1 MIKHMKSTC
10 KFSFCR
16 KYFFFKIFFYNFVT
30 ENIFYLISLYPQE
43 QAFFWW
49 VRAQCFFLKN
59 LTVASHLLD
68 KGRLR
73 NHGDFVSGEPIC
85 VTNYSI
91 LHCVYL
97 WWILKITQVN
107 IAWFTTYT
115 KLDQRRVIRRLKT
128 AELTICSQLEVKF
141 MSCVFLMR
149 ARWRRG
155 MNVCYMKV
163 SKSINQPFLFYVCL
177 KDKNKCLNKWM
188 RLLKRKTEFQRKK

>member
-1 MIKHMKSTC
+1 MRCDQTHEINMQIW
-10 KFSFCR
+10 FLQ
-16 KYFFFKIFFYNFVT
+16 KILFLKILFYNFVT
-30 ENIFYLISLYPQE
+30 ENIFYLISLYSQE

-73 NHGDFVSGEPIC
+73 NHGDFVGGEPIC

-155 MNVCYMKV
+155 MNVCYM
-163 SKSINQPFLFYVCL
+163 
-177 KDKNKCLNKWM
+177 
-188 RLLKRKTEFQRKK
+188 

>member
-1 MIKHMKSTC
+1 MRCDQTHEINMQIWFLQKIYFF
-10 KFSFCR
+10 KFSFIISSQ
-16 KYFFFKIFFYNFVT
+16 KIYS
-30 ENIFYLISLYPQE
+30 ILISLYPQE

-73 NHGDFVSGEPIC
+73 NHGDFVGGEPIC

-91 LHCVYL
+91 LHCEYL

-155 MNVCYMKV
+155 MNVCYM
-163 SKSINQPFLFYVCL
+163 
-177 KDKNKCLNKWM
+177 
-188 RLLKRKTEFQRKK
+188 